1 MRLKKK
7 NPPANAG
14 DAGDTGLIPWW
25 GRSPGEGNGNSLQNS
40 FLGNARDRGVW
51 WATIHGVTK
60 SRTQLSVHTHT
71 DIRLSARSQ
80 IQETALEDSL
90 Y

>member
-1 MRLKKK
+1 M
-7 NPPANAG
+7 
-14 DAGDTGLIPWW
+14 GLIPWW
-25 GRSPGEGNGNSLQNS
+25 GRSPGEGNGNSFQNS
-40 FLGNARDRGVW
+40 FLGNSRDRGVW

-60 SRTQLSVHTHT
+60 SQTQLSIHTHR
-71 DIRLSARSQ
+71 DIRWSARSQ